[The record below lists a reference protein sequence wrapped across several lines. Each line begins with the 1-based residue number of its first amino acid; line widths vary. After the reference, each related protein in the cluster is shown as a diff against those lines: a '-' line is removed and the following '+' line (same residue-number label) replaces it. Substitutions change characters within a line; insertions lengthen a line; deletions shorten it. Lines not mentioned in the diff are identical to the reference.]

1 MHKKLK
7 RVCSL
12 AVLLAMLTQIAACS
26 NTGVS
31 GTKETT
37 AETNSATADNTE
49 STEAAK
55 EDTKLYPNLPADLK
69 FGGEE
74 VRIMQHPAGGGDWA
88 EWLSRDLY
96 AESITGEPI
105 NDAVFE
111 RNSYVEDKLDVKLNV
126 SDVSD
131 MAKSIQQ
138 QASAGTGDYH
148 ISTARIKSLTATVTG
163 GYLRNLYDVPYMDL
177 TQPWYDANCIA
188 DASFYDM
195 LFYVTGSMIILDDD
209 STGAIVFNKQLIN
222 DFNLESPYK
231 FVQEGTWTLDK
242 FSEYAQTVAND
253 LNGNGKVD
261 LEGDRFGILWQRDA
275 IISFL
280 HAGGSR
286 IVSKNSDGEPEF
298 VLDNENTINLM
309 DKLDSFIFEPR
320 VAQNMHNYYNVYPD
334 ISATEC
340 NVFKNNN
347 ALFMW
352 IRMRVAENL
361 RDMEADFGIIPVP
374 KFKEEQDIYYS
385 TVNKHTCATICI
397 PNDASLNMDLIGA
410 VIELMSAEGHYG
422 LRDAYYEKN
431 LGAKIARDPES
442 TEMLDIIMSYRV
454 YDTGEI
460 YNIGGLAD
468 KLYSLSMGSKIGIA
482 TLLAKNQK
490 VMNVTLEKSFVK
502 PMKELAEKLK

>member
-1 MHKKLK
+1 
-7 RVCSL
+7 
-12 AVLLAMLTQIAACS
+12 
-26 NTGVS
+26 
-31 GTKETT
+31 
-37 AETNSATADNTE
+37 
-49 STEAAK
+49 
-55 EDTKLYPNLPADLK
+55 
-69 FGGEE
+69 
-74 VRIMQHPAGGGDWA
+74 
-88 EWLSRDLY
+88 
-96 AESITGEPI
+96 
-105 NDAVFE
+105 
-111 RNSYVEDKLDVKLNV
+111 
-126 SDVSD
+126 
-131 MAKSIQQ
+131 
-138 QASAGTGDYH
+138 
-148 ISTARIKSLTATVTG
+148 
-163 GYLRNLYDVPYMDL
+163 
-177 TQPWYDANCIA
+177 
-188 DASFYDM
+188 
-195 LFYVTGSMIILDDD
+195 
-209 STGAIVFNKQLIN
+209 
-222 DFNLESPYK
+222 
-231 FVQEGTWTLDK
+231 
-242 FSEYAQTVAND
+242 
-253 LNGNGKVD
+253 
-261 LEGDRFGILWQRDA
+261 
-275 IISFL
+275 
-280 HAGGSR
+280 
-286 IVSKNSDGEPEF
+286 
-298 VLDNENTINLM
+298 M